1 MLRAFQEDDYPF
13 FLSEDLQ
20 QEHFFSNS
28 LRKDSFIDLLTPPS
42 GIPKDTSIDLHTDL
56 SAWELPEVPFIKVD
70 FYPQEINVEDLLDLQ
85 CPKKLEIKPP
95 VKSLLRSPSLI
106 GTLTIE
112 QRKEKIAKYM
122 IKRKKRTWQKRIY
135 YDCRKKVADKR
146 LRIKGRFVTK
156 DQVINKLG
164 PDALKQLL

>member
-1 MLRAFQEDDYPF
+1 MLRTFQEDDCPF
-13 FLSEDLQ
+13 LLSEDPQ
-20 QEHFFSNS
+20 PEHFFSNAI
-28 LRKDSFIDLLTPPS
+28 RKNSFIDLLTPPS

-56 SAWELPEVPFIKVD
+56 SALELPEVPYIKLEV
-70 FYPQEINVEDLLDLQ
+70 YPEEINVEDLLDFQ
-85 CPKKLEIKPP
+85 CQKKPETKPP
-95 VKSLLRSPSLI
+95 ACIFKLGPSLI

-112 QRKEKIAKYM
+112 QRKEKIEKYLA
-122 IKRKKRTWQKRIY
+122 KRKKRTWQKRIY

-156 DQVINKLG
+156 DQVLSKLG